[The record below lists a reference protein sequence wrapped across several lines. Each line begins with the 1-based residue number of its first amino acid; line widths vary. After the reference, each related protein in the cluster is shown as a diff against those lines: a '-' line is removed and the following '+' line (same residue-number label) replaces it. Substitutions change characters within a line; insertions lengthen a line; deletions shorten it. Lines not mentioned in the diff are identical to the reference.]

1 MQPINKVISS
11 FLFAKEIQGLSPN
24 TIRNYRLTLSRFVG
38 YFGDEIPYLKDIS
51 PHDIRAFLHTLKTTA
66 PDNRSII
73 PREPKPL
80 SPKSI
85 RNAHGTLSSLWE
97 WAIEEGLAK
106 ENIVRAVKPPNP
118 KLPTIQPF
126 EADEIRK
133 LLRQTGQGETAE
145 LRLRDRTLIL
155 FLLDTGVRVTELI
168 NLRIRDTDLRLGT
181 ALVQGKG
188 RLDSGQGK
196 QRMVYFG
203 DRVKRSLQRYL
214 SERGEPEPSDWLFVN
229 KYGRQ
234 LERGALGR
242 HIRRLGERVG
252 VSPCNPHKFRHSFAI
267 YYLRNGGDVFT
278 LQRLLGHSSLDMVK
292 RYLAIAQADVEAAHR
307 KAGPVDHWGL

>member
-1 MQPINKVISS
+1 M
-11 FLFAKEIQGLSPN
+11 
-24 TIRNYRLTLSRFVG
+24 R
-38 YFGDEIPYLKDIS
+38 YFGDEIPDLKDIT
-51 PHDIRAFLHTLKTTA
+51 PHDIKAFLHTLKTTA
-66 PDNRSII
+66 PDNRSFI

-97 WAIEEGLAK
+97 WVIEEGLAK

-118 KLPTIQPF
+118 KLPAIQPF

-145 LRLRDRTLIL
+145 LRPKDRTLIL
-155 FLLDTGVRVTELI
+155 FLLDTGVRVSELI
-168 NLRIRDTDLRLGT
+168 NLRIRDADLRLGT

-214 SERGEPEPSDWLFVN
+214 SERGEPEP
-229 KYGRQ
+229 GHTC
-234 LERGALGR
+234 A
-242 HIRRLGERVG
+242 
-252 VSPCNPHKFRHSFAI
+252 
-267 YYLRNGGDVFT
+267 
-278 LQRLLGHSSLDMVK
+278 HSSRQRPSPLSP
-292 RYLAIAQADVEAAHR
+292 RPRPAESFGTWPRLTLPASGRCRSASRR
-307 KAGPVDHWGL
+307 KCLIS

>member
-1 MQPINKVISS
+1 MRPLDKVISS

-24 TIRNYRLTLSRFVG
+24 TIRNYRLTLSRFVR
-38 YFGDEIPYLKDIS
+38 YFGADLPDLADIT
-51 PHDIRAFLHTLKTTA
+51 PHEIRAFLHTLKTSA

-73 PREPKPL
+73 PRELKPL

-85 RNAHGTLSSLWE
+85 RNVHGTLSSLWE
-97 WAIEEGLAK
+97 WAIEEGLVK

-126 EADEIRK
+126 EADDIK
-133 LLRQTGQGETAE
+133 ALLRQTFHAETAE

-155 FLLDTGVRVTELI
+155 FLLDTGVRVSELI
-168 NLRIRDTDLRLGT
+168 NLRIRDADLRLGM
-181 ALVQGKG
+181 AMVQGKG
-188 RLDSGQGK
+188 RLDSGRGK

-214 SERGEPEPSDWLFVN
+214 SERDEPEPGDWLFVN

-234 LERGALGR
+234 LERSAVGR
-242 HIRRLGERVG
+242 HIRRLGKRVG

-267 YYLRNGGDVFT
+267 HYLRNGGDVFT

-307 KAGPVDHWGL
+307 KAGPVDNWGL